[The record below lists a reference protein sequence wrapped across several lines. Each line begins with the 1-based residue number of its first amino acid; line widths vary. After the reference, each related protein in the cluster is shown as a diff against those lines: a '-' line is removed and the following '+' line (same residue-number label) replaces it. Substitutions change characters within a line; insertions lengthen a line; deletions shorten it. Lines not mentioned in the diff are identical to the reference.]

1 MYYKALLI
9 ALLPASVY
17 PMTKDK
23 SIGKNTAGKPP
34 EASFLLTSNGANTAA
49 TSPLNLALPKGD
61 NLAYGNAGGAAVHGT
76 SYVYGNPAPAPPA
89 APLLSYTAPA
99 MGAPISYPLSFLEK
113 KITEQHRT
121 RSRSSTSTM
130 PPLVG
135 VGGAA
140 MNPYHAVGVASPYVV
155 PPSYAGVSSTAVY
168 PPLTHPLL
176 PPVADYPDTST
187 VHHNIVQHSI
197 VPSLIL
203 PTHPGNG
210 YAGFVAPQASYHASS
225 SSGMYP
231 TMVAAPYVVHPSA
244 GNHFAYPS
252 FLERETAGAGSRSS
266 TAAATTQQHHR
277 HLRDLPA
284 SAKWIQPPGKCF
296 QIIVLTTINIF
307 ITINLTHTCI
317 SLLFMVLFSS
327 SYFYNHKH
335 NHQIQKIVSVRAFR

>member
-1 MYYKALLI
+1 MYYKALLLI

-17 PMTKDK
+17 PMTKDQ

-61 NLAYGNAGGAAVHGT
+61 NLAYGNEGGAAVHGT
-76 SYVYGNPAPAPPA
+76 SYVYGNQAPAPPA

-113 KITEQHRT
+113 KTTELEQQRTSTST
-121 RSRSSTSTM
+121 RSSTM

-140 MNPYHAVGVASPYVV
+140 TNPYHAVGVASPYVV
-155 PPSYAGVSSTAVY
+155 PPSYAGVSTTAAVY

-176 PPVADYPDTST
+176 PPVADYPADGGT
-187 VHHNIVQHSI
+187 VHHNMIQHYI
-197 VPSLIL
+197 APSVIL

-210 YAGFVAPQASYHASS
+210 YAGFVAPQASYHSSS

-231 TMVAAPYVVHPSA
+231 AMVASPYVVHPSA

-252 FLERETAGAGSRSS
+252 FLERDTAGAGTSS
-266 TAAATTQQHHR
+266 TRRTAATTQQHHR
-277 HLRDLPA
+277 HRRDLPA
-284 SAKWIQPPGKCF
+284 SAKWIQPPGKC
-296 QIIVLTTINIF
+296 
-307 ITINLTHTCI
+307 
-317 SLLFMVLFSS
+317 S
-327 SYFYNHKH
+327 
-335 NHQIQKIVSVRAFR
+335 